1 MTFLDCLRSRGMDGF
16 PTEIPRTSRDL
27 GEWVRFI
34 RRFTLKLGRQKGASR
49 TKLDDNEDL
58 VQDILLAVVNAQVV
72 ERFWERYVENDRL
85 LKAEE
90 VAGLLGIKPREF
102 SYRLRKCREMGI
114 PRPSTRTATGQR
126 TMHGD
131 AEHPLYFLQSE
142 VISWQADHY
151 PEDRVTFREDV
162 GISLGDGPTLCQW
175 RTYLAR
181 AVCNSIANVYRYKE
195 KHHQEVNITTFLS
208 IHCLHEVME
217 TGSVPYVFINS
228 SSLDDPTP
236 EQVLVTK
243 EVLAKA
249 NLYIESPEGGLDFAA
264 LSAKLGER
272 EQWRRIE
279 RRRQRQRE
287 KHFRKQS
294 SVTDVL

>member
-1 MTFLDCLRSRGMDGF
+1 MDGF
-16 PTEIPRTSRDL
+16 PTEIPKTSRDL

-34 RRFTLKLGRQKGASR
+34 RRFTLKLGHRKGVSR
-49 TKLDDNEDL
+49 SKLNDNEDL

-72 ERFWERYVENDRL
+72 EKFWERYVENDRL

-90 VAGLLGIKPREF
+90 VVDLLGIKPREF

-126 TMHGD
+126 TVHGD

-142 VISWQADHY
+142 VICWQADHY

-181 AVCNSIANVYRYKE
+181 AIQNSITNVYRYRSL
-195 KHHQEVNITTFLS
+195 HHQETPITSFLVFVLQRIEAETKGAEAIDTFFTTHSEKDLS
-208 IHCLHEVME
+208 
-217 TGSVPYVFINS
+217 
-228 SSLDDPTP
+228 P
-236 EQVLVTK
+236 EQVLEVK
-243 EVLAKA
+243 ETLVKA
-249 NLYIESPEGGLDFAA
+249 GLYIEAPEGGLDFAA
-264 LSAKLGER
+264 LNEKLGAKEM
-272 EQWRRIE
+272 WRRIE

-287 KHFRKQS
+287 KHSRKQS